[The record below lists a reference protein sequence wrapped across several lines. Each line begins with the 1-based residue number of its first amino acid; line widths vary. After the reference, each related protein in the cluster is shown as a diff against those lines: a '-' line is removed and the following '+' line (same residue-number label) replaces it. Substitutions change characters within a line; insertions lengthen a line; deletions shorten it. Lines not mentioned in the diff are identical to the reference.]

1 MSARAAARP
10 RPSVL
15 PVMKIRAIALRT
27 HSSVGSIVTIIQT
40 RDHVVLYSE
49 LIHEARIIPLDGRP
63 PHNAGARFAEPIAD
77 GSDSRL

>member
-1 MSARAAARP
+1 
-10 RPSVL
+10 
-15 PVMKIRAIALRT
+15 MKIRAIALRT

>member
-27 HSSVGSIVTIIQT
+27 HSSIASIVTIIQT